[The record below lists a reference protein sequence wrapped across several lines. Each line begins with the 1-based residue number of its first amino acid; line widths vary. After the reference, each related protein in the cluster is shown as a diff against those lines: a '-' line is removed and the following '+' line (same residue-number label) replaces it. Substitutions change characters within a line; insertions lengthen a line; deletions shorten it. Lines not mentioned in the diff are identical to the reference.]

1 MTIKLLNP
9 VSQIGRRLQMNGRA
23 EEPVM
28 GSISP
33 IRNDRLLRLSAGDM
47 ACLRAEASGLRP
59 SLVGIAKKAI
69 SWGTEDEAMLKPKN
83 VRSGKCLSNIERTEE
98 RRRSR
103 P

>member
-1 MTIKLLNP
+1 MTIKMLNT

-33 IRNDRLLRLSAGDM
+33 ICNDRLLRLSAADM

-59 SLVGIAKKAI
+59 SLVWIVKEAS
-69 SWGTEDEAMLKPKN
+69 SWGTEAEAMLKPKK
-83 VRSGKCLSNIERTEE
+83 REE
-98 RRRSR
+98 WEVSVEH
-103 P
+103 